1 MKFGAIVNINEFS
14 VENLEIS
21 EIIKISRLLPKSSVI
36 DTGIAERHLI
46 STIEAQ
52 DLCQEKIAQVDK
64 FIGLKKINLD
74 KVEAESALIR
84 AKEAGHKTAKER
96 EWFTQSDLLV
106 IKAREEIELARVCKS
121 WLENKVKYFSM
132 WHYSLKSFLSRD
144 HNILLSNGGNT
155 FSAPVSEEL
164 GEQDFPNR
172 RTRSSLVNDDEDIAG
187 EIEWK

>member
-1 MKFGAIVNINEFS
+1 MKFGAMVNISDFS
-14 VENLEIS
+14 IEELDLS
-21 EIIKISRLLPKSSVI
+21 EILKLGKFLPKSGVI
-36 DTGIAERHLI
+36 DTGIAEKHLI

-64 FIGLKKINLD
+64 FIGIKKIYLD

-84 AKEAGHKTAKER
+84 AKDAGHKTAKER
-96 EWFTQSDLLV
+96 EWFSQSDELV
-106 IKAREEIELARVCKS
+106 VKARQDLEVAKVCKT

-144 HNILLSNGGNT
+144 HGILLSNGGNS
-155 FSAPVSEEL
+155 FSGPSYQELEE
-164 GEQDFPNR
+164 PNFSR
-172 RTRSSLVNDDEDIAG
+172 VRGGNIRISDEEDIAG

>member
-1 MKFGAIVNINEFS
+1 MKFGAIVNTSEFS
-14 VENLEIS
+14 VENLDIS
-21 EIIKISRLLPKSSVI
+21 EIIKISRMLPKSSVI
-36 DTGIAERHLI
+36 DTGIAEKHLI

-84 AKEAGHKTAKER
+84 AKDAGHKTAKER
-96 EWFTQSDLLV
+96 EWFTQSDQLV

-144 HNILLSNGGNT
+144 HGILLSNGGNT
-155 FSAPVSEEL
+155 FSGPILEDSEEPSFS
-164 GEQDFPNR
+164 DMRARSNR
-172 RTRSSLVNDDEDIAG
+172 INSDEDIAG